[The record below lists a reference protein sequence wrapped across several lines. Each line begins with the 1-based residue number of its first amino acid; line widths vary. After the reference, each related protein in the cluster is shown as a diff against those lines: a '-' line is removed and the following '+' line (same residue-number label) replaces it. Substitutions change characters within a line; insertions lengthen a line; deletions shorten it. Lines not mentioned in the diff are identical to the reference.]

1 MRDMVC
7 SRLRELR
14 RKNGYTQSDLA
25 TILGVSQSTV
35 GNWEAGI
42 RRPNIDTLER
52 ITRLFGVSVGWLFG
66 EQEIKAKLEQA
77 KRERLNR
84 EKGCEYCLD
93 DNCPPLDWKYGLDHI
108 FPDYGFCPMCGRK
121 LKGEDND

>member
-1 MRDMVC
+1 MSDKTKMKQMYEEIDY
-7 SRLRELR
+7 LRA
-14 RKNGYTQSDLA
+14 K
-25 TILGVSQSTV
+25 
-35 GNWEAGI
+35 
-42 RRPNIDTLER
+42 
-52 ITRLFGVSVGWLFG
+52 VSVL
-66 EQEIKAKLEQA
+66 EKILPIPTDEETVKNLILAMELAEAKAELEQV